1 MAVSTT
7 NSAENVSSVSLR
19 LFVESVADTRSI
31 SVFKLPPDFLG
42 WDEDKITLDN
52 HTPPTMVKAGHIFE
66 VTSSDRSKWIDVDV
80 TDLIS
85 HGSFQ
90 ATRNIAL
97 AMMDISASDDAGE
110 SVFASQE
117 TCHSPKLV
125 VITEAKESI
134 RL

>member
-19 LFVESVADTRSI
+19 LFVESVADARSI
-31 SVFKLPPDFLG
+31 SVFKLPPDFMG
-42 WDEDKITLDN
+42 WDEDQVVTLGGV
-52 HTPPTMVKAGHIFE
+52 MVKAGHVFQ

-97 AMMDISASDDAGE
+97 VMMDTGE
-110 SVFASQE
+110 SVFARKV